1 MKRKVLLLIIYL
13 IGILV
18 IIPNR
23 VNALNSS
30 YNELG
35 SYILADQTS
44 NTSTTTSSISDEDF
58 KKLVGKN
65 NLCDKDGELRKL
77 FNNVWTII
85 CIFMPPLIILMCS
98 VDFFKAITTSDDDGI
113 KKAANKSLKRALSFI
128 LLLMLR
134 FILNTLF
141 GWVNLPLCL

>member
-1 MKRKVLLLIIYL
+1 MKRKFLFLLLFISVL
-13 IGILV
+13 I
-18 IIPNR
+18 IIPNK
-23 VNALNSS
+23 VKALDFDYDMKN
-30 YNELG
+30 L
-35 SYILADQTS
+35 YILADQTS

-141 GWVNLPLCL
+141 GWVNLPHCL